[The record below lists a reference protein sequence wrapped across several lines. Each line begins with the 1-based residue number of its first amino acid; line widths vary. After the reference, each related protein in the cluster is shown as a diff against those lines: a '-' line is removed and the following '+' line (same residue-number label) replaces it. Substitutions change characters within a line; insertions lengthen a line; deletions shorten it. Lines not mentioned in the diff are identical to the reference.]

1 MGSWSWKN
9 CGVIYLLCVT
19 YVFIKYAWVKLLKDE
34 TAFHGFTETVNKSK
48 AERHKSWVDQGRDFH
63 NNIMQKWPDN
73 NNILMYST
81 NNEGKSIVAVRFV
94 RTWKD
99 KVCKNMT
106 TNDR

>member
-1 MGSWSWKN
+1 
-9 CGVIYLLCVT
+9 
-19 YVFIKYAWVKLLKDE
+19 
-34 TAFHGFTETVNKSK
+34 
-48 AERHKSWVDQGRDFH
+48 
-63 NNIMQKWPDN
+63 MQKWPDN
-73 NNILMYST
+73 NDILMYSI